1 MEKSIIGREK
11 EKMELKKY
19 ISDIISKDGIDIDPL
34 IEGYWNNKNCH
45 KIELYCTEFHKLTFS
60 SRISPEFHHRQK
72 KNELHLCNSLIFSV
86 AGAGIEPATSWL
98 WIMRSNQLS
107 YPAINFFVKRVQR

>member
-34 IEGYWNNKNCH
+34 IEGY
-45 KIELYCTEFHKLTFS
+45 
-60 SRISPEFHHRQK
+60 
-72 KNELHLCNSLIFSV
+72 
-86 AGAGIEPATSWL
+86 
-98 WIMRSNQLS
+98 
-107 YPAINFFVKRVQR
+107 